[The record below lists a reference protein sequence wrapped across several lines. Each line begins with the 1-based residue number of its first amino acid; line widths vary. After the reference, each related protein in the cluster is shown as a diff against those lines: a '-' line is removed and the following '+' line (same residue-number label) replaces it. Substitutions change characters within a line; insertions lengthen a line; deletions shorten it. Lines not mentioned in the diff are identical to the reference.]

1 MIKKYYFYFFI
12 YLFFLN
18 IASAEIINQIN
29 ISGNKRVSTDT
40 IKVFLNLKVGD
51 EIKSADLNSIIKNLY
66 DTNFFEDIKI
76 TLNNS
81 ILSVNVI
88 ENKFIKDVIFKGIKS
103 NQLIDQ
109 LKKNISTKPNESY
122 IQNYTEQDLD
132 YINNVLR
139 DNGYYFSNIKTLI
152 KENLDETIEIV
163 FDIDLGKKALIDSII
178 FIGDKKF
185 KRQKLLNIITSEENK
200 FWKFISSKKLLN
212 DERIQL
218 DLRLL
223 ENFYKNKGYYK
234 VKILEE
240 TIQIDNNQNFNLI
253 FNIDAGE
260 KFYFENLS
268 IDLPND
274 YDSANFNRII
284 NKINLFKGQVY
295 SYKILENILKEVE
308 FIANGNQY
316 DFVNANLEHDV
327 LEDNK
332 INIKIKIFDDTFKYY
347 VEKINILG
355 NNITIEDVIR
365 NQFLVDEGDPFNEI
379 LFSKS
384 INNIKSLG
392 IFKNVDTKINN
403 GSKDTLKIIDLIVEE
418 KPTGEISLGAGVGTS
433 GASTVFGIK
442 EKNFLGKNIK
452 LDSNLYLSQETI
464 RGLFS
469 YENPN
474 FQNTN
479 NELSIIFESS
489 ETNRLTDF
497 GYKNKKNG
505 FLLGTG
511 FEYYE
516 DLFIKPS
523 ISFYNENIETSS
535 NASSLLKKQ
544 QGNYLDLDL
553 NYSVLYDKR
562 DQKYQPTSG
571 FLSVF
576 NQKIPLNYGDNQTM
590 VNSYDISKYL
600 EYLDDVVASFSFYV
614 AAANSLGDKI

>member
-1 MIKKYYFYFFI
+1 M
-12 YLFFLN
+12 
-18 IASAEIINQIN
+18 
-29 ISGNKRVSTDT
+29 
-40 IKVFLNLKVGD
+40 
-51 EIKSADLNSIIKNLY
+51 
-66 DTNFFEDIKI
+66 
-76 TLNNS
+76 
-81 ILSVNVI
+81 
-88 ENKFIKDVIFKGIKS
+88 
-103 NQLIDQ
+103 
-109 LKKNISTKPNESY
+109 
-122 IQNYTEQDLD
+122 
-132 YINNVLR
+132 
-139 DNGYYFSNIKTLI
+139 
-152 KENLDETIEIV
+152 
-163 FDIDLGKKALIDSII
+163 
-178 FIGDKKF
+178 
-185 KRQKLLNIITSEENK
+185 
-200 FWKFISSKKLLN
+200 
-212 DERIQL
+212 
-218 DLRLL
+218 
-223 ENFYKNKGYYK
+223 
-234 VKILEE
+234 
-240 TIQIDNNQNFNLI
+240 I

-392 IFKNVDTKINN
+392 IFKNVDTKVNN
-403 GSKDTLKIIDLIVEE
+403 GSKDTLKIIDLFVEE

-553 NYSVLYDKR
+553 NYSILYDKR
-562 DQKYQPTSG
+562 DQKYQPSSG

-576 NQKIPLNYGDNQTM
+576 NQKIPLNYGDNQTI

-614 AAANSLGDKI
+614 AAANSLGDNDVRISNRLFLPSRKLRGFESGKIGPVDGGDFVGGNYSSSINLSTNLPIFPSMDNLSFNLFFDAANVWGVDYNSSLNNSNFIRSASGIAADWYTPIGPLTFSLAQPITKKSSDITETFRFNLGTTF